1 MSDPGE
7 RLDLLVRRAL
17 AALSPTPDA
26 AAEGPFTG
34 EADDG
39 RVRAE
44 VGPDGRL
51 LTVSIDPNVSR
62 PVSAIGPLVVE
73 AVNAALDAR
82 GGAPD
87 LTALTANLREVQEQS
102 AVEMRR
108 ITESLSGALAETINR
123 ARAGDGAPQTG
134 SGGPR

>member
-1 MSDPGE
+1 
-7 RLDLLVRRAL
+7 
-17 AALSPTPDA
+17 
-26 AAEGPFTG
+26 
-34 EADDG
+34 
-39 RVRAE
+39 
-44 VGPDGRL
+44 
-51 LTVSIDPNVSR
+51 
-62 PVSAIGPLVVE
+62 VVE

-102 AVEMRR
+102 VVEMRR

-123 ARAGDGAPQTG
+123 ARADGGAPQTR